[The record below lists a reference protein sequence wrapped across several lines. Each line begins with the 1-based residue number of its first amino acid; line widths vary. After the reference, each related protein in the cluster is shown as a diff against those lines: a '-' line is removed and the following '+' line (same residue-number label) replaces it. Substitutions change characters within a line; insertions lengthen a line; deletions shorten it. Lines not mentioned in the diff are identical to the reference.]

1 MTKKTRRGAGSMVNN
16 CYLESLLRVHFVC
29 NIELERVSAAVRAD
43 TNLNKV
49 HSFLEN
55 DLLYI
60 LRTVSLMH

>member
-1 MTKKTRRGAGSMVNN
+1 MVNN